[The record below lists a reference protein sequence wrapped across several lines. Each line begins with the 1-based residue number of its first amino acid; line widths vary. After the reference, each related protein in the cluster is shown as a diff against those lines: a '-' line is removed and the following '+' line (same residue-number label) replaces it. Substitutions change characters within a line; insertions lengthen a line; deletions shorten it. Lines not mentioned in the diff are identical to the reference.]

1 MELLYLSMEVYQ
13 LEEPKEEFMK
23 LVKLL
28 LLFNFLFLVGCSNE
42 HTIQEDNLHKHTKIL
57 SSDEFGGREP
67 GTAGGEL
74 TKRYIEN
81 EFKSYGLKPVKDEY
95 LLEVPLSKMEVDLSE
110 SYLSIDINS
119 KARNLRPGK
128 ETVFWSKRVEEKIN
142 INDSD
147 LIFMGYGIIAPEYE
161 WNDYEG
167 VDVRGKTL
175 VILIN
180 DPGFATQDPNLFN
193 GNAMTY
199 YGRWVY
205 KFEEAARQGAEALII
220 IHDTEP
226 AAYPWQV
233 VETSWS
239 GAQIDLKRED
249 LGANRIKV
257 ESWITYDVASELFE
271 KSGLNLEEQK
281 KNALKND
288 FKPVPMEGLKLNAQ
302 LRNQIN
308 FSSSHNVAA
317 VKQGTVR
324 PDEYIIFI
332 AHWDHLGIK
341 EGHSPINDQIY
352 NGAVDNATGVAGIL
366 ELANYFSTEETDRS
380 LMFLAVTAEESGLL
394 GSEYFAEYPPIQLSN
409 IVAGYNFDG
418 VLPVGKTNDVIV
430 VGYGASDLEDILKE
444 ELDKVGKYI
453 TPDPFPEKGF
463 FYRSDHISFAKKG
476 VPMLYADGGIDKTDG
491 DIEAGEKLSID
502 YTRYHYHQPS
512 DEYDDSWDLSGFQEH
527 LVITSKMAKKLA
539 NTNEWPEWYEGNEF
553 KLIREESRKQ

>member
-1 MELLYLSMEVYQ
+1 MEVYQ
-13 LEEPKEEFMK
+13 LEGPKEKFMK
-23 LVKLL
+23 LVKYILL
-28 LLFNFLFLVGCSNE
+28 LNFLFLIGCSDE

-81 EFKSYGLKPVKDEY
+81 EFKSYGLKPINDEY

-110 SYLSIDINS
+110 SYLSIEINN
-119 KARNLRPGK
+119 KTRNLTPGK
-128 ETVFWSKRVEEKIN
+128 ETVFWSKRVKEKIN

-167 VDVRGKTL
+167 VDVTGKTL

-257 ESWITYDVASELFE
+257 ESWITYDIASELFE

-281 KNALKND
+281 MNALKKN
-288 FKPVPMEGLKLNAQ
+288 FKPVPMKGLKLNAQ
-302 LRNQIN
+302 LSNKIN

-324 PDEYIIFI
+324 PNEYILFI
-332 AHWDHLGIK
+332 AHWDHLGTK
-341 EGHSPINDQIY
+341 DGHSPINDQIY

-366 ELANYFSTEETDRS
+366 ELANFFSTEETDRS
-380 LMFLAVTAEESGLL
+380 LLFLAVTAEESGLL
-394 GSEYFAEYPPIQLSN
+394 GSEYFAEYPPIELAN

-430 VGYGASDLEDILKE
+430 VGYGASDLEDLLEE
-444 ELDKVGKYI
+444 ELDKVEKYI

-476 VPMLYADGGIDKTDG
+476 VPMLYADGGIDKADG
-491 DIEAGEKLSID
+491 DKKSGEKISID
-502 YTRYHYHQPS
+502 YTKYHYHQPS

-539 NTNEWPEWYEGNEF
+539 NSDEWPAWYEGNEF
-553 KLIREESRKQ
+553 KLIREESRKK

>member
-239 GAQIDLKRED
+239 GAQIDLKRDD

-502 YTRYHYHQPS
+502 YTKFHYHQPS

>member
-1 MELLYLSMEVYQ
+1 MEVYQ

-502 YTRYHYHQPS
+502 YTKYHYHQPS

>member
-1 MELLYLSMEVYQ
+1 MEVCQ
-13 LEEPKEEFMK
+13 LEGPEEKFMK
-23 LVKLL
+23 LMKYI
-28 LLFNFLFLVGCSNE
+28 LLFNFLFLIGCSGE

-81 EFKSYGLKPVKDEY
+81 EFKSYGLKPINNEY
-95 LLEVPLSKMEVDLSE
+95 LLEVPLSKMEVDLSK
-110 SYLSIDINS
+110 SYLSIDIKN
-119 KARNLRPGK
+119 KKRTLTPGK
-128 ETVFWSKRVEEKIN
+128 ETVFWSKRVEEKIV

-167 VDVRGKTL
+167 IDVKGKTL

-180 DPGFATQDPNLFN
+180 DPGFAKQDPNLFN

-257 ESWITYDVASELFE
+257 ESWITYDVASELF
-271 KSGLNLEEQK
+271 KQSGLNLEEQK
-281 KNALKND
+281 INALKKD
-288 FKPVPMEGLKLNAQ
+288 FKPVPMKGLKLNAQ
-302 LRNQIN
+302 LRNKIN

-324 PDEYIIFI
+324 PDEYILFI

-341 EGHSPINDQIY
+341 EGHSQINDQIY
-352 NGAVDNATGVAGIL
+352 NGAVDNATGVAGII
-366 ELANYFSTEETDRS
+366 ELANYFSTKETNRS
-380 LMFLAVTAEESGLL
+380 LLFLAVTAEESGLL
-394 GSEYFAEYPPIQLSN
+394 GSEYFAEYPPIKLAN

-430 VGYGASDLEDILKE
+430 VGYGASDLEDLLKE

-491 DIEAGEKLSID
+491 EIKAGEKMSIE
-502 YTRYHYHQPS
+502 YTKYHYHQPS
-512 DEYDDSWDLSGFQEH
+512 DEYDEDWDLSGFQEH
-527 LVITSKMAKKLA
+527 LVITSKMAEKLA
-539 NTNEWPEWYEGNEF
+539 NSNEWPKWYEGNEF
-553 KLIREESRKQ
+553 KLIREKSRKQ

>member
-1 MELLYLSMEVYQ
+1 MY
-13 LEEPKEEFMK
+13 
-23 LVKLL
+23 
-28 LLFNFLFLVGCSNE
+28 
-42 HTIQEDNLHKHTKIL
+42 
-57 SSDEFGGREP
+57 
-67 GTAGGEL
+67 
-74 TKRYIEN
+74 KR
-81 EFKSYGLKPVKDEY
+81 
-95 LLEVPLSKMEVDLSE
+95 
-110 SYLSIDINS
+110 
-119 KARNLRPGK
+119 
-128 ETVFWSKRVEEKIN
+128 
-142 INDSD
+142 
-147 LIFMGYGIIAPEYE
+147 
-161 WNDYEG
+161 
-167 VDVRGKTL
+167 
-175 VILIN
+175 
-180 DPGFATQDPNLFN
+180 Q
-193 GNAMTY
+193 
-199 YGRWVY
+199 
-205 KFEEAARQGAEALII
+205 
-220 IHDTEP
+220 
-226 AAYPWQV
+226 
-233 VETSWS
+233 
-239 GAQIDLKRED
+239 
-249 LGANRIKV
+249 
-257 ESWITYDVASELFE
+257 
-271 KSGLNLEEQK
+271 
-281 KNALKND
+281 
-288 FKPVPMEGLKLNAQ
+288 
-302 LRNQIN
+302 
-308 FSSSHNVAA
+308 
-317 VKQGTVR
+317 
-324 PDEYIIFI
+324 
-332 AHWDHLGIK
+332 K

-502 YTRYHYHQPS
+502 YTKYHYHQPS